1 MHVAVIGKN
10 MDVGDA
16 FRSHISDSLEAA
28 VGKYFDKALEATV
41 TVTRDAHL
49 YRAQMSAHTGRDLLF
64 QSTGEAPEPY
74 PAFDRALDRLAKRL
88 RRHKR
93 RLKDHHRTTA
103 VAIPAEPVAAPA
115 RQYIL
120 DAEAEDPHMEAVDGA
135 GQPLVVAEMD
145 AVIETLT
152 VSEAVM
158 RMDLEDHPA
167 LLFRNRA
174 HGTIN
179 MVYRRPDGHIGWV
192 DPGPQAPS
200 A

>member
-1 MHVAVIGKN
+1 MHVGVIGKN
-10 MDVGDA
+10 MDVGEA
-16 FRSHISDSLEAA
+16 FRTHISDSLEAA

-41 TVTRDAHL
+41 VVARDAHL
-49 YRAQMSAHTGRDLLF
+49 YRATLSAHTGRNLLF
-64 QSTGEAPEPY
+64 QSSGEASDPY

-93 RLKDHHRTTA
+93 KLKDHHRA
-103 VAIPAEPVAAPA
+103 VAGPAPDAPVAPA

-120 DAEAEDPHMEAVDGA
+120 DADAEDPHMEAVEGT
-135 GQPLVVAEMD
+135 GQPVIVAEMD
-145 AVIETLT
+145 TVIETLT

-158 RMDLEDHPA
+158 RLDLADHPA

-174 HGTIN
+174 DGAVN

-192 DPGPQAPS
+192 DPAPR
-200 A
+200 ATRG